1 MYNGNHYYLACVCML
16 LSELALGQTASVV
29 SVHDAYPSDAI
40 AQRLRDLGFVS
51 GELLKI
57 RALGPLGAEPI
68 LVNIASSQFALRKN
82 EAARIH
88 ISLASST

>member
-1 MYNGNHYYLACVCML
+1 ML

-29 SVHDAYPSDAI
+29 SVNDAYPADAI

-51 GELLKI
+51 GELVKI
-57 RALGPLGAEPI
+57 RAVGPLGAEPM
-68 LVNIASSQFALRKN
+68 LVNVASSQFALRRN

-88 ISLASST
+88 IRPADSK

>member
-1 MYNGNHYYLACVCML
+1 ML

-29 SVHDAYPSDAI
+29 SVNDAYPADAI

-51 GELLKI
+51 GELVRI
-57 RALGPLGAEPI
+57 RALGPLGAEPM
-68 LVNIASSQFALRKN
+68 LVNVASSQFALRRN

-88 ISLASST
+88 ISPADSK

>member
-1 MYNGNHYYLACVCML
+1 ML
-16 LSELALGQTASVV
+16 LSELAIGQTASVV
-29 SVHDAYPSDAI
+29 SVIDAYPADAI

-51 GELLKI
+51 GELIKV

-68 LVNIASSQFALRKN
+68 LVNIASSQFALRRN

-88 ISLASST
+88 ISLAGAE

>member
-1 MYNGNHYYLACVCML
+1 ML
-16 LSELALGQTASVV
+16 LSELTLGQTASVV
-29 SVHDAYPSDAI
+29 SVDDIYPDDVI

-51 GELLKI
+51 GELIKV

-68 LVNIASSQFALRKN
+68 LVNIAGSQFALRRS

-88 ISLASST
+88 IVATVDSK

>member
-1 MYNGNHYYLACVCML
+1 ML
-16 LSELALGQTASVV
+16 LSELALGQTASVIAV
-29 SVHDAYPSDAI
+29 EDAYPDDAI

-57 RALGPLGAEPI
+57 RALGPLGSEPMLI
-68 LVNIASSQFALRKN
+68 NIANSQFALRRN

-88 ISLASST
+88 IAMASYE

>member
-1 MYNGNHYYLACVCML
+1 ML

-29 SVHDAYPSDAI
+29 SVNDAYPADAI

-51 GELLKI
+51 GELVKI
-57 RALGPLGAEPI
+57 RALGPLGAEPM
-68 LVNIASSQFALRKN
+68 LVNVASSQFALRRN

-88 ISLASST
+88 IRPADSK

>member
-1 MYNGNHYYLACVCML
+1 ML

-29 SVHDAYPSDAI
+29 SVNDAYPADAI

-51 GELLKI
+51 GELVRI
-57 RALGPLGAEPI
+57 RALGPLGAEPM
-68 LVNIASSQFALRKN
+68 LVNVASSQFALRRN

-88 ISLASST
+88 IRPADSK

>member
-1 MYNGNHYYLACVCML
+1 ML

-29 SVHDAYPSDAI
+29 SVEDAYPEDAI

-51 GELLKI
+51 GELIKI
-57 RALGPLGAEPI
+57 RALGPLGSEPI
-68 LVNIASSQFALRKN
+68 LVNIASSQFALRRN

-88 ISLASST
+88 INMTGLK

>member
-1 MYNGNHYYLACVCML
+1 MRIITIWPKIFML

-29 SVHDAYPSDAI
+29 SVEDAHPADTI

-57 RALGPLGAEPI
+57 RAVGPLGAEPM
-68 LVNIASSQFALRKN
+68 LVSIATSQFALRRN
-82 EAARIH
+82 EAARVH
-88 ISLASST
+88 VALASAL

>member
-1 MYNGNHYYLACVCML
+1 ML

-29 SVHDAYPSDAI
+29 SVHDAYPEDAI

-51 GELLKI
+51 GELIKI

-68 LVNIASSQFALRKN
+68 LVNIASSQFALRRN
-82 EAARIH
+82 EAARIQ
-88 ISLASST
+88 IALAVSP